1 MSLSVIT
8 GLGQC
13 DRVIHV
19 SLTCI
24 DCPGARVQVAADHPE
39 ALPLLALSIPCVT
52 APWVKSPIVCVMTC
66 VYNGPL

>member
-8 GLGQC
+8 GTGKC
-13 DRVIHV
+13 DHVIHV

-24 DCPGARVQVAADHPE
+24 DCPRARVQVAADHPE
-39 ALPLLALSIPCVT
+39 ALPLLVLSIPYVT
-52 APWVKSPIVCVMTC
+52 APWVKTPKVYVLTC